1 MEWFYWV
8 SKSKIYT
15 RFLFNF
21 YFQQA
26 HLYCLKN
33 VAVRVL
39 SSAIGCFAEPETVRA
54 VNWSMQLIDWEF
66 IGTHRLHRTTY
77 L

>member
-1 MEWFYWV
+1 M
-8 SKSKIYT
+8 YT
-15 RFLFNF
+15 RCLFNF

-26 HLYCLKN
+26 HLYCRKN

-39 SSAIGCFAEPETVRA
+39 SLATGCFAEPETIRA
-54 VNWSMQLIDWEF
+54 VNWSRQLTDWEF
-66 IGTHRLHRTTY
+66 IDTHRLHRTTY